1 MENNQYQHIPQEK
14 FAFAQLD
21 ADLKDKKLETK
32 ARGYMADAMLRFKK
46 NKSSVVAAY
55 IIMLLVLFSIVS
67 PMLSPYHV
75 KHMDKIY
82 TNTPPFVRSIADKK
96 LGILDGAVVRD
107 SQNDNSMAY
116 WRGIA
121 EETGMDPV
129 IKVVSDTVKSVKQRG
144 KWWKPIPMCCATTS
158 TTKPAISI

>member
-55 IIMLLVLFSIVS
+55 IILLLVLFVIVS
-67 PMLSPYHV
+67 PILSPYQV
-75 KHMDKIY
+75 KHMDKLY
-82 TNTPPFVRSIADKK
+82 MNHPPFVRSVAEKK
-96 LGILDGAVVRD
+96 LGILDGGITRT
-107 SQNDNSMAY
+107 SQNDAPPLHCPAG
-116 WRGIA
+116 RHPQAAPKAPGIPRPVRLLPVLPGHT
-121 EETGMDPV
+121 ETSP
-129 IKVVSDTVKSVKQRG
+129 T
-144 KWWKPIPMCCATTS
+144 
-158 TTKPAISI
+158 